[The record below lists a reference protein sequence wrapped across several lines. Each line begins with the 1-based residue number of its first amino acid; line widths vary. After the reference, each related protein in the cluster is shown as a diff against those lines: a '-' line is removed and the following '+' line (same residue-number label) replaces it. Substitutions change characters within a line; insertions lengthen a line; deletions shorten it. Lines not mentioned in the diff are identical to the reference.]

1 MKVEGRNENP
11 VKADKDKSIVN
22 YANLHFLL
30 KHADKFEGI
39 SFSKATINLCCLN
52 IMHH

>member
-1 MKVEGRNENP
+1 MKAERWNENP

-22 YANLHFLL
+22 YENLHFL
-30 KHADKFEGI
+30 KIHAEKFEGI
-39 SFSKATINLCCLN
+39 SFWKATIKLCCLN